1 MVTHMDVL
9 GSLTYSSDVSSANA
23 VTASGSAVSGKSG
36 ASSGQTV
43 PFAATLTSVVDSHQP
58 GTAAKDLQALISQIT
73 DASPVAAGIQTDTA
87 LAQELLTSA
96 AAGDATATV
105 DAGSF
110 GLNTTAEAAGTVT
123 LLASSAL
130 DQNFQADILAS
141 IDTEDAEAADADQVN
156 ELLQDLASLIHLV
169 TTGEQATDQTIN
181 QAVAAGSSAS
191 AVNTADQTSAAQAI
205 AGQTSTSQT
214 QSATSKLSSAVG
226 LAGNGSTAVSS
237 IANAASQSV
246 SGSQAVPV
254 FKPIRVDQPTVDQ
267 TTQTTEV
274 AQVTAQANSS
284 AIAGGPQRAQLQTS
298 APPASTSIQASEPSA
313 PAPVQPATTDSSDSL
328 TAADAAGATQVQPE
342 VRSSAEVSAS
352 GLTEF
357 GGTSGQTL
365 AQDAALTAAGR
376 SAVDRVQP
384 EAQLRQADQQG
395 VNAANDAGSTA
406 AVSDVSA
413 VALPGSQSVEQAG
426 PQPMTEQIRHVVVQ
440 HVQQNADTQSSRLT
454 VRLDPPELGVL
465 ELDLSLTE
473 DGLDVKIHAREN
485 VTLDMLL
492 ARSPELERLLKAQD
506 LNIRKVEVDA
516 LIPEGSAGYSGSN
529 EQQSQTEQRDRT
541 AFSDV
546 GRRHPASGRNHQA
559 DVPVQR
565 NNRRAAAYGFRA

>member
-1 MVTHMDVL
+1 
-9 GSLTYSSDVSSANA
+9 
-23 VTASGSAVSGKSG
+23 
-36 ASSGQTV
+36 
-43 PFAATLTSVVDSHQP
+43 
-58 GTAAKDLQALISQIT
+58 
-73 DASPVAAGIQTDTA
+73 
-87 LAQELLTSA
+87 
-96 AAGDATATV
+96 
-105 DAGSF
+105 
-110 GLNTTAEAAGTVT
+110 
-123 LLASSAL
+123 
-130 DQNFQADILAS
+130 
-141 IDTEDAEAADADQVN
+141 
-156 ELLQDLASLIHLV
+156 
-169 TTGEQATDQTIN
+169 
-181 QAVAAGSSAS
+181 
-191 AVNTADQTSAAQAI
+191 
-205 AGQTSTSQT
+205 
-214 QSATSKLSSAVG
+214 
-226 LAGNGSTAVSS
+226 
-237 IANAASQSV
+237 
-246 SGSQAVPV
+246 
-254 FKPIRVDQPTVDQ
+254 
-267 TTQTTEV
+267 
-274 AQVTAQANSS
+274 
-284 AIAGGPQRAQLQTS
+284 
-298 APPASTSIQASEPSA
+298 
-313 PAPVQPATTDSSDSL
+313 VQPATTDSSDSL